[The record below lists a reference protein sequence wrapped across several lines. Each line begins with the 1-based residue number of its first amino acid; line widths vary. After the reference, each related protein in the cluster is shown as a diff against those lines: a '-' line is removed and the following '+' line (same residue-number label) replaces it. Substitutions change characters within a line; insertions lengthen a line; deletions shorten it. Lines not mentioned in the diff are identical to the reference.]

1 MELHQWIVYSKY
13 NLEINKL
20 NNRISRPDTSNVN
33 NRNMYNQPNNYYQ
46 QSYNPGMNSIY
57 NHQNNSYRNSN
68 PNSLYN
74 NNNNIVTNQ
83 IRKNSVN
90 PINPINP
97 INPTN
102 QMNSLSQLNSKQ
114 ITPQK
119 TVDNRFQTIN
129 RSVHSTSKED
139 IVSIIYLY
147 RTKTKK
153 KKIFREYNTIT
164 TKCYIIL

>member
-1 MELHQWIVYSKY
+1 
-13 NLEINKL
+13 
-20 NNRISRPDTSNVN
+20 
-33 NRNMYNQPNNYYQ
+33 MYNQPNNYYQ

-74 NNNNIVTNQ
+74 NNIVTNQ
-83 IRKNSVN
+83 IRKNSV
-90 PINPINP
+90 NPINP

-114 ITPQK
+114 ITSQK

-129 RSVHSTSKED
+129 RSVNSTSKED

-153 KKIFREYNTIT
+153 KKIFREYYTIT
-164 TKCYIIL
+164 TKRCIIL